1 MIKLKQD
8 ADKVELVKLI
18 GSKNPIESKAAQE
31 AFAAAIGPV
40 IGEVLKQA
48 GTASLIYQDWAFDPD
63 DQPSIP
69 LDMFFG
75 EGAGYIP
82 VWFMPSI
89 AGGLPSSQI
98 ESAGEMKISTYT
110 LESAVNFAKKYAR
123 KSNFNV
129 LNMAI
134 ERMTQEILL
143 KQERQAWAVIL
154 RALGE
159 ASTNS
164 VKHTIRSSALNVLQL
179 DDFNR
184 LLTLNKRLNQS
195 FANGT
200 PTSVVSKGI
209 TDIFL
214 SPEMKEQIRG
224 FAYQPMNTRIGAQGT
239 AGTPVGGSTA
249 VPLPDAVRNAIFNS
263 AGDTSIYGIN
273 ITELNELG
281 TDEKYNV
288 LFANYATTNIGG
300 TDTTPANFSSSADE
314 IVIGVD
320 LSMGAFKRAVE
331 TDPLSN
337 STFNVSPDDQ
347 FPVRSDKVGFYGG
360 VTEGRLCLQSKA
372 IVGLVING

>member
-1 MIKLKQD
+1 MIKLNQD
-8 ADKVELVKLI
+8 ADKIELVKLI

-40 IGEVLKQA
+40 IGQVLMQA
-48 GTASLIYQDWAFDPD
+48 GTASLIYEDWAFNPD

-75 EGAGYIP
+75 EGAGLIP
-82 VWFMPSI
+82 VWFMPSV

-98 ESAGEMKISTYT
+98 ESAGDMKVSTYT
-110 LESAVNFAKKYAR
+110 LETAVNFAKKYAR

-129 LNMAI
+129 LNQAI
-134 ERMTQEILL
+134 ERMTQEILV

-159 ASTNS
+159 AVSGGT
-164 VKHTIRSSALNVLQL
+164 KHTIASSTVNVLQI

-200 PTSVVSKGI
+200 PTSQVSNGV

-224 FAYQPMNTRIGAQGT
+224 FAYQPMNTRIGAQGSAGST
-239 AGTPVGGSTA
+239 AGSSTA
-249 VPLPDAVRNAIFNS
+249 VPLPDAVRQAIFNS
-263 AGDTSIYGIN
+263 AGDSSIYGVN
-273 ITELNELG
+273 ITELRELG
-281 TDEKYNV
+281 TAQKYNV
-288 LFANYATTNIGG
+288 LFGNYATAGIASGA
-300 TDTTPANFSSSADE
+300 ANFNTSTDE

-320 LSMGAFKRAVE
+320 LSMGAFKRAIE
-331 TDPLSN
+331 TDPVNN
-337 STFNVSPDDQ
+337 STFTVSPDDQ
-347 FPVRSDKVGFYGG
+347 FPVRSDKVGFYGN
-360 VTEGRLCLQSKA
+360 VTEGRVVINSRA
-372 IVGLVING
+372 IVGVVV